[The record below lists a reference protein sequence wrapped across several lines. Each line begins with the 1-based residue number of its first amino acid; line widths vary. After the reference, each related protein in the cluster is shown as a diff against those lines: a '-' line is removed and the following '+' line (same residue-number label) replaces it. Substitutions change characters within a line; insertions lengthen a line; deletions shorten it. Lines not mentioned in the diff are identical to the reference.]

1 MERVNGVP
9 AGERENMGPTQ
20 NGKTGKSSTEKCRL
34 GWDMGQFP
42 GGYTENGWHPSG
54 QPSRHQTL
62 EKPRDAFSKHG
73 FPSSGAIQDAVKMD
87 SRRVKVGS

>member
-20 NGKTGKSSTEKCRL
+20 NGKNGKSSTEKCRL

-42 GGYTENGWHPSG
+42 GGYTENG
-54 QPSRHQTL
+54 
-62 EKPRDAFSKHG
+62 
-73 FPSSGAIQDAVKMD
+73 
-87 SRRVKVGS
+87 